1 MTATVTNP
9 TPKYRVYKGYRV
21 NDDVQADFIGVP
33 SVITPGET
41 IEITA
46 CYINRGR
53 YGYADSALNFVVWF
67 SDRKDVTRDDFRL
80 FYKVSRADWQEQDPK
95 DCWDPQYPAEG
106 GVHIAS
112 TLRGPDGDILSK
124 PDGTVPLPDTESVTM
139 HIRLAFRKGLTSDHA
154 GLFALPGMLEEVGE
168 KSVIP
173 GVFGTCFGRL
183 QQASFRLGDGP
194 PSLY

>member
-1 MTATVTNP
+1 MTGTVAAP
-9 TPKYRVYKGYRV
+9 TPTYRTYKGYRV
-21 NDDVQADFIGVP
+21 NDDIHVDFIGVP
-33 SVITPGET
+33 AVITPGET
-41 IEITA
+41 IEFAAFYT
-46 CYINRGR
+46 NRGR
-53 YGYADSALNFVVWF
+53 FDYPDTALNFVVWF
-67 SDRKDVTRDDFRL
+67 SDRKDVTRNDYRL

-95 DCWDPQYPAEG
+95 DCRDPQYPIEG
-106 GVHIAS
+106 GVHIGSALPG
-112 TLRGPDGDILSK
+112 TDGDILSK
-124 PDGTVPLPDTESVTM
+124 PDGTTPLPDSESVTV
-139 HIRLAFRKGLTSDHA
+139 HIRLAFREGLTSEHA